1 MVQLNDLC
9 LYGIQIG
16 KTRKDGVKVYQKM
29 LNGNKYITSLSSKPR
44 KLIKSVVIKADKYIG
59 NSYVKEIDVKR
70 GKSLSHIQIKSD
82 ENVVIIENKNEQN
95 LQITEKISKISK
107 KSKNILQRIFNFSNK
122 DVNYS
127 NILTNNADGSS
138 YRIAKLQY
146 PLDKSK
152 RVFINNITAV
162 DANGKKDILI
172 NDIKVSV

>member
-16 KTRKDGVKVYQKM
+16 KTRKDRVKVYQKI
-29 LNGNKYITSLSSKPR
+29 LNGNKHITSLSTKPR

-59 NSYVKEIDVKR
+59 NSCVKEIDVKR

-95 LQITEKISKISK
+95 LQIIEKITKISK

-122 DVNYS
+122 DVKYN

-138 YRIAKLQY
+138 YRIANLHY
-146 PLDKSK
+146 PLNKSN
-152 RVFINNITAV
+152 RVSINNIAAV
-162 DANGKKDILI
+162 DAKGNKEILI
-172 NDIKVSV
+172 NETKVSV